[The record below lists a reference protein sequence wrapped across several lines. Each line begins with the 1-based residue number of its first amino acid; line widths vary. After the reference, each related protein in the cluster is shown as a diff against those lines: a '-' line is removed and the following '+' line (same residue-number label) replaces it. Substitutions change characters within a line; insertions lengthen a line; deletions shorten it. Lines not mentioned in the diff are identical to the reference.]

1 LLNKI
6 GIYANSSPYGLGR
19 RDPESPE
26 EWISSTIDI
35 ALSILMHRNETKK
48 NYGTKEFQTNELITR
63 ELLGRNIWK
72 YSEAFGK
79 FQGCPFWSVKAYDFY
94 ISRKKSSSISIKDM
108 SNNLRHEHTYPQR
121 LLIEKMKKLKNPTLK
136 DIEEL
141 FDKYA
146 IATIV
151 TKEENKLLNSK
162 EVGLRV
168 KTISDENIWLRY
180 NNEKIIIKIKKNPLK
195 NRFYEFH
202 LEKMNEAKVF

>member
-1 LLNKI
+1 MLS
-6 GIYANSSPYGLGR
+6 NSSPFELGR
-19 RDPESPE
+19 RDPEGPE

-35 ALSILMHRNETKK
+35 ALSILIHRNETKK
-48 NYGTKEFQTNELITR
+48 NYSTKEFQTNELITR

-79 FQGCPFWSVKAYDFY
+79 FQGCPFWSVKAYNFY
-94 ISRKKSSSISIKDM
+94 IFHKNSSSISNKVM

-121 LLIEKMKKLKNPTLK
+121 LLIEKMKKLKKPTLK
-136 DIEEL
+136 DIEKL

-146 IATIV
+146 IATII
-151 TKEENKLLNSK
+151 TKEENTLLNSK
-162 EVGLRV
+162 EIGLRV

-180 NNEKIIIKIKKNPLK
+180 NNKKIKIKIKKNSLK
-195 NRFYEFH
+195 NRFFEFH